1 MGPFAGRVGR
11 GTETWRCEGEAQ
23 AIEDL
28 PDDRRALNHAF
39 VASVSTELDEVPA
52 ERRSPSSCRR
62 SGDRDCLG
70 RSCATPKEAQTNDG
84 VCEKAG
90 PSEVSVCAGDHFVE
104 PGNSLM
110 NLSADATNEKIA
122 KRRQFTENQ
131 SRTVLYWSV
140 CLRQRRQNDIRLP
153 HGAYSGLLSRTIEGV

>member
-1 MGPFAGRVGR
+1 M
-11 GTETWRCEGEAQ
+11 
-23 AIEDL
+23 
-28 PDDRRALNHAF
+28 
-39 VASVSTELDEVPA
+39 PA
-52 ERRSPSSCRR
+52 EIPQQTRMPGSAHPPNAAQELLPRQDS
-62 SGDRDCLG
+62 
-70 RSCATPKEAQTNDG
+70 KETQTNDG